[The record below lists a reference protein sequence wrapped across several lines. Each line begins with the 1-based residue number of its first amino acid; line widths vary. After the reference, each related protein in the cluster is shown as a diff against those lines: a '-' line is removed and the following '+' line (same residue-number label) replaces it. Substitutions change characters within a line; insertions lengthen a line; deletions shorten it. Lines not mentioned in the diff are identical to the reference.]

1 MLAGVD
7 DMRSGSK
14 WLLLLQAIAINPH
27 YALAAGASP
36 AATVTATN
44 TSVSV
49 SGSQAP
55 APGAA
60 TSTASASTVATA
72 TSTAASAGLSPA
84 QLSATEI
91 LARADEIRSPSG
103 SYQMQVEVESSDGS
117 KSSFQVDIS
126 GKDATLIKS
135 QAPAREVGKNFLMI
149 GQDMWAYL
157 PNIRRSIRVALNQK
171 LSGQAV
177 NGDIS
182 RMRWRDD
189 YEPTLEKDE
198 ADAWILLLRS
208 ISTGTT
214 YEGVRVWIA
223 KDSFRP
229 IKGEFLTKSG
239 RILKRVQYAE
249 YRDIGGGLRP
259 TVVRIENADKADEF
273 SVLRIISMR
282 EKEFSSSHFTQSALQ

>member
-1 MLAGVD
+1 
-7 DMRSGSK
+7 MRSSLK
-14 WLLLLQAIAINPH
+14 WLIVPLLVAINPC
-27 YALAAGASP
+27 LVFAS
-36 AATVTATN
+36 TSTLTAT
-44 TSVSV
+44 SI
-49 SGSQAP
+49 
-55 APGAA
+55 A
-60 TSTASASTVATA
+60 TATTTLTATA
-72 TSTAASAGLSPA
+72 TSASISPTS
-84 QLSATEI
+84 LTPDEI

-135 QAPAREVGKNFLMI
+135 QAPAREIGKNFLMV

-182 RMRWRDD
+182 RMRWRGD
-189 YEPTLEKDE
+189 YHPTLESEDTK
-198 ADAWILLLRS
+198 AWILLLRS
-208 ISTGTT
+208 KSSGTT
-214 YEGVRVWIA
+214 YDGIRIWIA

-229 IKGEFLTKSG
+229 IKGEFLTKTG
-239 RILKRVQYAE
+239 RVLKKVQYEE
-249 YRDIGGGLRP
+249 YRDIGGGVRP

-273 SVLRIISMR
+273 SVLRILKMQ
-282 EKEFSSSHFTQSALQ
+282 EKDFSSSHFTQSALQ

>member
-7 DMRSGSK
+7 DMRSGSI
-14 WLLLLQAIAINPH
+14 WLLLVQATAVIPN
-27 YALAAGASP
+27 YALAAGAAP
-36 AATVTATN
+36 AATN

-49 SGSQAP
+49 SGSRAP
-55 APGAA
+55 ATGAA
-60 TSTASASTVATA
+60 TSSTTAMA
-72 TSTAASAGLSPA
+72 TSTAASASLSPA
-84 QLSATEI
+84 QLSPTEI